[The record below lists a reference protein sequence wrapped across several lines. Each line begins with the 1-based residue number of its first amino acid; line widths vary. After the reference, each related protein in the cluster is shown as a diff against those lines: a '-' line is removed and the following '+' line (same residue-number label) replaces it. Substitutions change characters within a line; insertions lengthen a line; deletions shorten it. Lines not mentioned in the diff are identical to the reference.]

1 MLLAADSEGI
11 LAAGFERI
19 LQHRRIREGEPMAF
33 SGLRGDLGKADA
45 LDGRARAGE
54 ILAYEVG
61 A

>member
-1 MLLAADSEGI
+1 
-11 LAAGFERI
+11 
-19 LQHRRIREGEPMAF
+19 MAF

-54 ILAYEVG
+54 VLAYEVG